1 MNTVRSADG
10 TTIAYDR
17 TGDGPAVVVVEGA
30 FCDRNTSAPLA
41 ELLAP
46 RFTVYAYDRRGRGDS
61 GDTPPYAVE
70 REVEDLAAVVEEA
83 GEAFVYGMSSGGVL
97 AIEAAARGV
106 GIRKIAA
113 YEPPVPSTDSQRQHA
128 QGMRDELVEL
138 LAAGRR
144 GDAVELF
151 MTRAAELP
159 AEMVAGARHSPMWA
173 GLEAIAHTLAYD
185 VTVTGDGSLLT
196 ERAASITVPALIMHG
211 DLTTPFLRDAAPAVA
226 AAVPGAVH
234 RTLQGQS
241 HNLDPKALAPVL
253 EDFFLGG

>member
-1 MNTVRSADG
+1 MRSADG
-10 TTIAYDR
+10 TAIAYDR
-17 TGDGPAVVVVEGA
+17 SGNGPALVVVEGA
-30 FCDRNTSAPLA
+30 FCDRNTTAPLA

-61 GDTPPYAVE
+61 GDTAPYAVD
-70 REVEDLAAVVEEA
+70 REIEDLAALLGEA
-83 GEAFVYGMSSGGVL
+83 GEAFVYGMSSGAAL
-97 AIEAAARGV
+97 ALEAAARGV
-106 GIRKIAA
+106 DMRKLAA
-113 YEPPVPSTDSQRQHA
+113 YEPPVPATDSGRQHA
-128 QGMRDELVEL
+128 QGMRDELSEL

-159 AEMVAGARHSPMWA
+159 AELVAGARHSPMWA

-196 ERAASITVPALIMHG
+196 ERAASITVPTLIMHG
-211 DLTTPFLRDAAPAVA
+211 DLTTAFLRDATLAAA

-234 RTLQGQS
+234 RTLEGQS

-253 EDFFLGG
+253 EDFFLAG